1 MKTKYKIGDEVKIIN
16 KQDRNNGRTGIISE
30 IDKESAF
37 DLPLFVFFNDETEND
52 WYNETELELSQLK
65 KTIRDVEIGDEVID
79 DLEGEQIIMDVG
91 INGFITESCYYCTFD
106 KAEKDG
112 WEVKEE
118 EETKYDPC
126 SECLY
131 KSEYLKARI

>member
-91 INGFITESCYYCTFD
+91 ISSVY
-106 KAEKDG
+106 
-112 WEVKEE
+112 
-118 EETKYDPC
+118 
-126 SECLY
+126 
-131 KSEYLKARI
+131 